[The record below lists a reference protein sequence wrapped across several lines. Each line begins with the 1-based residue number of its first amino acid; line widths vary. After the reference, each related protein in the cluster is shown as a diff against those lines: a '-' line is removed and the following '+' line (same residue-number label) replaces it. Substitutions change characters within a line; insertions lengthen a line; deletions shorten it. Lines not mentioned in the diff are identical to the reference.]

1 MSEDI
6 IVAIIGASAIVVVA
20 LLTIAVEVL
29 RRQNTKQHNDNYSL
43 LQSIDGTVK
52 TIDQKVDVHG
62 EWIAGHQATHEA
74 LGTGGYRPDVARRRA
89 HHQGE
94 PT

>member
-20 LLTIAVEVL
+20 LLTIGVEVL
-29 RRQNTKQHNDNYSL
+29 RRQNTKQHKHNFSL
-43 LQSIDGTVK
+43 LESIDGTVK
-52 TIDQKVDVHG
+52 AIDRKVDVHG
-62 EWIAGHQATHEA
+62 EWIAGHQATHDA
-74 LGTGGYRPDVARRRA
+74 GGYRPDVARRRA